1 MFVSLAAHAA
11 QFAFLVFFENPRKST
26 LAVSNTGPL
35 SSLISDIERM
45 YGQRKA
51 IAKRTP
57 LFPSRPKS
65 VPLPSS
71 SETVGS
77 STITSAVGTPVEAD
91 LADILSTPAVTE
103 GETATETDFE
113 TELEIDDDTPIT
125 DVINRKLSKHQQ
137 HHSIASSVSSKGGL
151 DAGVPRHKKKAV
163 SQHDLLNKYFR
174 RDAVVIR
181 NIDFL
186 R

>member
-1 MFVSLAAHAA
+1 
-11 QFAFLVFFENPRKST
+11 VFFENPRKPSST
-26 LAVSNTGPL
+26 ALGVKHGPHD
-35 SSLISDIERM
+35 SITDIERM

-57 LFPSRPKS
+57 LFPSRRKS
-65 VPLPSS
+65 TPLPSCN
-71 SETVGS
+71 ETASS
-77 STITSAVGTPVEAD
+77 STITSVVATPPVEAD
-91 LADILSTPAVTE
+91 LADILSTPVATE

-113 TELEIDDDTPIT
+113 TEVEIDDDTPVADI
-125 DVINRKLSKHQQ
+125 VSHKISKHQPQ
-137 HHSIASSVSSKGGL
+137 HSIASSMSSSGGA
-151 DAGVPRHKKKAV
+151 DGAPRYRKKAV

-181 NIDFL
+181 NIDLL